1 MNPPHNSLA
10 EELDQI
16 GSIPVVNLGQ
26 YLNRP
31 FSLPNLPTFD
41 GAGLARMR
49 AFSEDVAQYVL
60 HYVLQ
65 YASDA
70 ALVTSIKTAVLTRI
84 QMNTV
89 LHDLK
94 RGVSLGA
101 ALDRLAPLA
110 ALIHEAV
117 ELPTDDYEDGELC
130 LVPEMI
136 APGPK
141 LWGGAG
147 AAAAADL
154 GAELSDDELSAAEMA
169 RLTEVAGDGE
179 EALRAK
185 IHAIQRAPLSQRLK
199 DKLVTRLMMGG
210 YYAGRAAKAAAKVA
224 GVAGAPAS
232 VSATEAT
239 SAEATSEATAE
250 ATAEATSAEATAE
263 AAMEATSEATA
274 EATSAEA
281 TAEATAEASGAE
293 ATAEAGASAA
303 TSAADT
309 VVLSPA
315 DLAPSY
321 HHDDTL
327 GCRHYQR
334 NCKLEC
340 PTCLGWF
347 ACRFCHDE
355 AAAASAAPHKLVR
368 SHVRH
373 VLCMACGTPQAPG
386 RDCIACG
393 TEMAHYFCRKCVLYD
408 NDATKDIYH
417 CDRCGIC
424 RLGLGLGR
432 DYFHCDVCNICLL
445 IDLKERHRCVANTT
459 HCNCPVC
466 HEYLFTLVSK
476 VVFMRCG
483 HLIHH
488 GCYHELVKHSYRCPL
503 CKRTVLDAERQFR
516 VLEQEILQLPLPPP
530 YCHWSCTVS
539 CNDCKGKSN
548 VAYHVLGLRCAYCKS
563 FNTNQIKVIKP
574 EEAGAAEVAGAA
586 AQADSQRAEHQMRL
600 IATSLGENFR
610 IDEQGAGLPEDGYD
624 SEEGEL
630 GDESMFGLRRRRS
643 EGEGEGGIGYVASVL
658 QGLISGRESG
668 ASESGRESGA
678 SESERDHSQR

>member
-1 MNPPHNSLA
+1 MTPHNSLA

-31 FSLPNLPTFD
+31 FSLPNLPTLD

-101 ALDRLAPLA
+101 ALDRLAPLT

-117 ELPTDDYEDGELC
+117 VLPTDDYDDGELC

-136 APGPK
+136 APGPRPC
-141 LWGGAG
+141 GG
-147 AAAAADL
+147 AAAAAGVPADL
-154 GAELSDDELSAAEMA
+154 SAQHSDDELSAAEVA
-169 RLTEVAGDGE
+169 RLTEVADYGE
-179 EALRAK
+179 EVLRAK
-185 IHAIQRAPLSQRLK
+185 IHAIQQTALSQRLK

-210 YYAGRAAKAAAKVA
+210 YYAGQAAKAAA
-224 GVAGAPAS
+224 
-232 VSATEAT
+232 EAT
-239 SAEATSEATAE
+239 SAEATSAAATEAPAVAAVE
-250 ATAEATSAEATAE
+250 APSAEAGD
-263 AAMEATSEATA
+263 
-274 EATSAEA
+274 SA
-281 TAEATAEASGAE
+281 
-293 ATAEAGASAA
+293 
-303 TSAADT
+303 AADT

-315 DLAPSY
+315 DLTPSY
-321 HHDDTL
+321 HHGDTL

-355 AAAASAAPHKLVR
+355 AAAAAPAPHKLVR

-373 VLCMACGTPQAPG
+373 ILCMACGTPQAPG

-466 HEYLFTLVSK
+466 HEFLFTLVSK

-488 GCYHELVKHSYRCPL
+488 RCYHELVKHSYRCPL

-586 AQADSQRAEHQMRL
+586 AQADLRRAEHQMRL

-610 IDEQGAGLPEDGYD
+610 IDEQSAGLPEDGFD

-630 GDESMFGLRRRRS
+630 GEESMFGLRRRRRS

-658 QGLISGRESG
+658 QGLMSGRES
-668 ASESGRESGA
+668 E
-678 SESERDHSQR
+678 SESESESAARERERERERSEREQ